1 MLIDPA
7 MKGAAK
13 FYLGRVPDPV
23 PTAGK
28 VLVEIKAVPLSA
40 WERAF
45 VTLDDPAALAKKTRK
60 KKVNLGLEFSGVI
73 ASDGI
78 RFRKGQRVIGSTH
91 FIKDENCLS
100 EYVAADEAHLAP
112 IPDDL
117 DFVQAAA
124 LPIGVQ
130 TALTAMD
137 KAGLKAGARVLVV
150 GATGGVG
157 VYSVQIAAAAG
168 AEVTGLGGRNHH
180 ARLRELGAAHTHYY
194 GDIAVADLPGAFDI
208 VFDLSGTL
216 HFTGIRRKLTPRG
229 SFVTSNPHKD
239 VPGLAIAHFTR
250 QTAPFLFVPHTTTDK
265 LTRILDML
273 RDGRI
278 RPVVNAV
285 FDIADHHAAFASLT
299 TREQYGRTVIRL

>member
-1 MLIDPA
+1 MLIDPT
-7 MKGAAK
+7 MKGPTK
-13 FYLGRVPDPV
+13 FHLGQVPDPV

-28 VLVEIKAVPLSA
+28 VLVEVKAVPLSA

-73 ASDGI
+73 ASDGV
-78 RFRKGQRVIGSTH
+78 RFRKGDRVIGSTH
-91 FIKDENCLS
+91 FVKDEKCLS
-100 EYVAADEAHLAP
+100 EYVAADEDHLAP

-124 LPIGVQ
+124 LPIGAQ

-137 KAGLKAGARVLVV
+137 KAGLKGGSRVLVV

-157 VYSVQIAAAAG
+157 VYGVQIAAAAG
-168 AEVTGLGGRNHH
+168 AEVTGIGGRTHH

-194 GDIAVADLPGAFDI
+194 GDTAVADLPDAFDI

-216 HFTGIRRKLTPRG
+216 RFTGVRRKLTPRG
-229 SFVTSNPHKD
+229 SFVTSNPDKD
-239 VPGLAIAHFTR
+239 PRGLAIANFTR
-250 QTAPFLFVPHTTTDK
+250 RTAPFLFVPHTTTAQ
-265 LTRILDML
+265 LTRILDLL
-273 RDGRI
+273 RNGRI
-278 RPVVNAV
+278 RPVVHEV
-285 FDIADHHAAFASLT
+285 FDIADHHAAFAGLT
-299 TREQYGRTVIRL
+299 AREQYGRTVIRL